1 MKQAKPKLNVRV
13 LPETVLTLERY
24 PRRSG
29 TTRGA
34 VVDAAIASFCS
45 PEKQDGL
52 VLGRLDHFGKRLD
65 RIQRDQKI
73 AAEMIALFVRYY
85 LSVTPALS
93 EEAQRLAKQT
103 GAKRFDQFVERV
115 TERVASGGG
124 LIEEIAEDI
133 APKPEDFFAGPTN
146 DAEGTSR

>member
-1 MKQAKPKLNVRV
+1 MKQPKPKLNVRV
-13 LPETVLTLERY
+13 LPETARTLERY

-29 TTRGA
+29 TSRGA

-45 PEKQDGL
+45 PEKQDDL
-52 VLGRLDHFGKRLD
+52 ILGRLDQLVKRLD
-65 RIQRDQKI
+65 RVQRDQKI

-93 EEAQRLAKQT
+93 EDAQRLAKQT

-115 TERVASGGG
+115 TERVASSGG
-124 LIEEIAEDI
+124 LIGEIAEDI
-133 APKPEDFFAGPTN
+133 VAKPDDFFAARVSEE
-146 DAEGTSR
+146 DS